1 MAGRVVKIALAGE
14 GGQGVQSVGEILA
27 EAAYTEGKESIYVP
41 NFGLEQRGGV
51 SIAFVQIADEQIGS
65 PKFKTGDIVVALSGR
80 AVRRMKM
87 HVGPETVFVYE
98 ASIDDLEDGD
108 LPQNAARILAVPA
121 IEVSKK
127 DLDPRVFNIIIMG
140 VVIGFTGAISE
151 EQAIQELEHKLGD
164 KFQKNPALRELNLKA
179 LKMGIELA
187 QRAQSIA

>member
-65 PKFKTGDIVVALSGR
+65 PKFKTGDIVV
-80 AVRRMKM
+80 

-151 EQAIQELEHKLGD
+151 EQAIKELEHKLGD

>member
-1 MAGRVVKIALAGE
+1 MTDRVVRIALAGE
-14 GGQGVQSVGEILA
+14 GGQGIQSVGEILV
-27 EAAYTEGKESIYVP
+27 EAAYSQGKEAIYLP

-65 PKFKTGDIVVALSGR
+65 PKFRTGDVVVALSGR

-108 LPQNAARILAVPA
+108 LPANAARILAVPA
-121 IEVSKK
+121 IEVSKR
-127 DLDPRVFNIIIMG
+127 DLDPRVFNIIVMG

-151 EQAIQELEHKLGD
+151 EAAKSELENKLGY
-164 KFQKNPALRELNLKA
+164 KFKENPQLRELNFKA
-179 LKMGIELA
+179 LEAGIALA
-187 QRAQSIA
+187 KKAQQVA

>member
-1 MAGRVVKIALAGE
+1 MVRIALAGE
-14 GGQGVQSVGEILA
+14 GGQGIQSVGEILV
-27 EAAYTEGKESIYVP
+27 EAAYSQGKEAIYLP

-65 PKFKTGDIVVALSGR
+65 PKFRTGDVVVALSGR

-108 LPQNAARILAVPA
+108 LPANAARILAVPA
-121 IEVSKK
+121 IEVSKR
-127 DLDPRVFNIIIMG
+127 DLDPRVFNIIVMG

-151 EQAIQELEHKLGD
+151 EAAKSELENKLGY
-164 KFQKNPALRELNLKA
+164 KFKENPQLRELNFKA
-179 LKMGIELA
+179 LEAGIALA
-187 QRAQSIA
+187 KKAQQVA